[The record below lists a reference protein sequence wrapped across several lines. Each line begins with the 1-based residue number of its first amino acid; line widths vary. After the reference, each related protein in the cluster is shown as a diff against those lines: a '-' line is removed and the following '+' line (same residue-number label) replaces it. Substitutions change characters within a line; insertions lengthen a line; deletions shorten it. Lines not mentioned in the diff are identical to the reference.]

1 MLKGDGARE
10 RYGLAGFPA
19 VMARAYLAWLYADRG
34 EFEAALAQGYDG
46 VRLGEAFDHPYSQI
60 IACWGPAYLHTSR
73 RELSQALAFNE
84 RALALARDWDLPIH
98 TSTAMGFLGHVYTL
112 SGRIA
117 DGLALLEDAVR
128 LHELVGFAYYHSLIV
143 AYLAEAYLLAGRLD
157 EARACGD
164 KALKLARERGERGF
178 EAWCLRSLGEIA
190 AHADPPDPGTS
201 LERYAPSARPGRGT
215 GDAASRGPLPPRSR

>member
-1 MLKGDGARE
+1 
-10 RYGLAGFPA
+10 
-19 VMARAYLAWLYADRG
+19 
-34 EFEAALAQGYDG
+34 
-46 VRLGEAFDHPYSQI
+46 
-60 IACWGPAYLHTSR
+60 
-73 RELSQALAFNE
+73 
-84 RALALARDWDLPIH
+84 
-98 TSTAMGFLGHVYTL
+98 MGFLGHVYTL

-128 LHELVGFAYYHSLIV
+128 LHESVGFAYYHSLIV

-190 AHADPPDPGTS
+190 AHADPPDLEPAM
-201 LERYAPSARPGRGT
+201 ERYDQALARAEELGMRPLVAHCHLGLGKLHRRT
-215 GDAASRGPLPPRSR
+215 GQSHQAHAHLADATAIYRDLDMQFWLQEAAAEMRQME